1 MTSSTAQ
8 SLTKMPFDLDLD
20 TGLTVMGTLT
30 LLVASPKATTN
41 VTKDLNTLSP
51 KQLEVVD

>member
-30 LLVASPKATTN
+30 LVVASPKATTN